1 MQIEKNR
8 ILVTGAAGKVGREVI
23 AQLLSAG
30 ARVRALVRNPEAAS
44 LPREV
49 EVVRGDLAV
58 PATLEESLDGAE
70 SVFLVWP
77 FLTADLAPAVLDV
90 VMLSKHVRRVVYLSS
105 LWVRDDV
112 ERQLDPIIQF
122 HADLERLI
130 ERSGLE
136 WTFLRPSG
144 FARNA
149 LGWAPQIRAEG
160 VVRGPY
166 GAAARSPIHE
176 RDVAAVAARA
186 LAGNG
191 HGGRKLILTGPEV
204 LTHIEQ
210 MRAIGEAI
218 GRRLRWEEIPPQSAR
233 TQMLSEGWPLPLVD
247 AVLSG
252 WARLVT
258 EPESVTSTVEDITG
272 APARPFREWARD
284 HAADFR

>member
-1 MQIEKNR
+1 MSSDENV
-8 ILVTGAAGKVGREVI
+8 ILVTGATGKVGREVV
-23 AQLLSAG
+23 ALLLSGG
-30 ARVRALVRNPEAAS
+30 ARVRALVRNPEAAG

-58 PATLEESLDGAE
+58 PATVKAGLDGAE
-70 SVFLVWP
+70 SVFLMWP

-90 VMLSKHVRRVVYLSS
+90 VMLSKHARRIVYLSS

-112 ERQLDPIIQF
+112 EEQSDPIIQF

-136 WTFLRPSG
+136 WTFLRASG

-149 LGWAPQIRAEG
+149 LGWAPQIRSES

-176 RDVAAVAARA
+176 RDIAAVAARA

-191 HGGRKLILTGPEV
+191 HGGAKLVLTGPQV
-204 LTHIEQ
+204 LTHVEQ
-210 MRAIGEAI
+210 MHAIGEAI

-272 APARPFREWARD
+272 APARTFREWARD
-284 HAADFR
+284 HVADFR